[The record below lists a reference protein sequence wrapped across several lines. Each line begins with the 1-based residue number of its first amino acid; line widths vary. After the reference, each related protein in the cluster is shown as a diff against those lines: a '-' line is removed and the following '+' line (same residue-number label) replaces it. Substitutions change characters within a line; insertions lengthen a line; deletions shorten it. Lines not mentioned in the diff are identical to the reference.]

1 MKIIIHEYDP
11 LWVQKFHDHK
21 SILQRILALFAPS
34 IEHIGSTSVA
44 GLGAKPVIDIL
55 VGLQKE
61 SDLDKIILPMTAAGY
76 SYIQKFEPF
85 MPYRR
90 FFQKLISRDS
100 GVVPSIIDAAYLTNH
115 QEDYNVNANIHIILK
130 NTDNWIRHIAF
141 REYLRHHDDVKREYF
156 QLKKELAKQEWA
168 DPNEY
173 NNAKNDWIK
182 KIERIAVKW
191 YSLKI
196 EVE

>member
-1 MKIIIHEYDP
+1 MKIIIHEYAR
-11 LWVQKFHDHK
+11 LWVKKFHDHK
-21 SILQRILALFAPS
+21 SILQGTLGLFAPS
-34 IEHIGSTSVA
+34 VEHIGSTSVS

-115 QEDYNVNANIHIILK
+115 QEDYNVNANIHIIK
-130 NTDNWIRHIAF
+130 KYR
-141 REYLRHHDDVKREYF
+141 
-156 QLKKELAKQEWA
+156 QLDKA
-168 DPNEY
+168 Y
-173 NNAKNDWIK
+173 CI
-182 KIERIAVKW
+182 
-191 YSLKI
+191 S
-196 EVE
+196 